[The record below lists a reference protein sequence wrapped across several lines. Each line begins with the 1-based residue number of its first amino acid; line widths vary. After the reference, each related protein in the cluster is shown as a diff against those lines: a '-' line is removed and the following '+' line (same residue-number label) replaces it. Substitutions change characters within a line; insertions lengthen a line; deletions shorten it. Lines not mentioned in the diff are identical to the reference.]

1 MWYAFA
7 VMNARS
13 LLPAA
18 LAAAALLAA
27 GCRTAGPYERH
38 FRPAAV
44 PAAATA
50 VVSPDGTTNAVVSV
64 PAAQV
69 AEATWEV
76 PDDPVLDPASIATAE
91 LSSLAEVSNWL
102 AAGWAEVGRS
112 EFVTTYV
119 PSRDEAIAFAA
130 RLGAPGVLFHTEDLG
145 SHWVWR
151 TEWEPR
157 RVYHWAPPPPPPPGP
172 PRMHHRHHRGPPPP
186 VLVSHVEEVPVE
198 RLRLVRYFRNLA
210 IFLRAAAQPPAA
222 APDPATAP

>member
-1 MWYAFA
+1 MSG
-7 VMNARS
+7 MNACT
-13 LLPAA
+13 PFVAA
-18 LAAAALLAA
+18 LAAAALLAG

-44 PAAATA
+44 PVAATA
-50 VVSPDGTTNAVVSV
+50 VVSPGGATNAPAVAVVPST
-64 PAAQV
+64 QV

-76 PDDPVLDPASIATAE
+76 PDDPVLDPATIVRAE
-91 LSSLAEVSNWL
+91 LNSLAEEANWL
-102 AAGWAEVGRS
+102 AGGWAEVGRS

-119 PSRDEAIAFAA
+119 PSRDEAISFAA
-130 RLGAPGVLFHTEDLG
+130 RLGAPGVLFYTEDLG

-157 RVYHWAPPPPPPPGP
+157 RVYHWAPPPPPPGP
-172 PRMHHRHHRGPPPP
+172 PHMRHHHHHGPPPP

-210 IFLRAAAQPPAA
+210 IFLRAAAQPPDA
-222 APDPATAP
+222 APER

>member
-1 MWYAFA
+1 MSG
-7 VMNARS
+7 MNACT
-13 LLPAA
+13 PFVAA
-18 LAAAALLAA
+18 LAAAALLAG

-44 PAAATA
+44 PVAATA
-50 VVSPDGTTNAVVSV
+50 VVSPDGTTNAPAVAVVPST
-64 PAAQV
+64 QV

-76 PDDPVLDPASIATAE
+76 PDDPVLDPATIVRAE
-91 LSSLAEVSNWL
+91 LNSLAEEANWL
-102 AAGWAEVGRS
+102 AGGWAEVGRS

-119 PSRDEAIAFAA
+119 PSRDEAISFAA
-130 RLGAPGVLFHTEDLG
+130 RLGAPGVLFYTEDLG

-172 PRMHHRHHRGPPPP
+172 PHMHHRHHGPPPP

-210 IFLRAAAQPPAA
+210 IFLRAAAQPPDA
-222 APDPATAP
+222 APER

>member
-1 MWYAFA
+1 MSG
-7 VMNARS
+7 MNACT
-13 LLPAA
+13 PFVAA
-18 LAAAALLAA
+18 LAAAALLAG

-44 PAAATA
+44 PVAATA
-50 VVSPDGTTNAVVSV
+50 VVSPDGTTNAPAVAVVPST
-64 PAAQV
+64 QV

-76 PDDPVLDPASIATAE
+76 PDDPVLDPATIVRAE
-91 LSSLAEVSNWL
+91 LSSLAEEANWL
-102 AAGWAEVGRS
+102 AGGWAEVGRS

-119 PSRDEAIAFAA
+119 PSRDEAISFAA
-130 RLGAPGVLFHTEDLG
+130 RLGAPGVLFYTEDLG

-172 PRMHHRHHRGPPPP
+172 PHMRHRHHGPPPP

-198 RLRLVRYFRNLA
+198 RVRLVRYFRNLA

>member
-1 MWYAFA
+1 
-7 VMNARS
+7 MNART

-18 LAAAALLAA
+18 LAAAALLAG

-38 FRPAAV
+38 FRPTAAVV

-50 VVSPDGTTNAVVSV
+50 VVSPDGSTNAPVVVAV
-64 PAAQV
+64 PSTQV

-76 PDDPVLDPASIATAE
+76 PDDAVLDPATIVRAE
-91 LSSLAEVSNWL
+91 LASLAEEANWL
-102 AAGWAEVGRS
+102 AAGWAEIGRS

-119 PSRDEAIAFAA
+119 PSRDEAISFAA
-130 RLGAPGVLFHTEDLG
+130 RLGAPGVLFYTEDLG

-157 RVYHWAPPPPPPPGP
+157 RVYHYAPPPPPPPGP
-172 PRMHHRHHRGPPPP
+172 HAHRHHRPPPP

-210 IFLRAAAQPPAA
+210 IFLRAASQPPVA
-222 APDPATAP
+222 AP

>member
-13 LLPAA
+13 LLSAA

-38 FRPAAV
+38 FRPAAL

-50 VVSPDGTTNAVVSV
+50 VVSPDGTTNAPAVAVVPST
-64 PAAQV
+64 QV

-76 PDDPVLDPASIATAE
+76 PDDPVLDPATIVRAE
-91 LSSLAEVSNWL
+91 LNSLAEEANWL
-102 AAGWAEVGRS
+102 AGGWAEVGRS

-119 PSRDEAIAFAA
+119 PSRDEAISFAA
-130 RLGAPGVLFHTEDLG
+130 RLGAPGVLFYTEDLG

-157 RVYHWAPPPPPPPGP
+157 RVYHWAPPPPPPGP
-172 PRMHHRHHRGPPPP
+172 PHRHHRHHYGPPPP

-210 IFLRAAAQPPAA
+210 IFLRAAAQPPS
-222 APDPATAP
+222 P

>member
-1 MWYAFA
+1 MA
-7 VMNARS
+7 M
-13 LLPAA
+13 
-18 LAAAALLAA
+18 LAG

-44 PAAATA
+44 PVAATA
-50 VVSPDGTTNAVVSV
+50 VVSPDGTTNAPAVAVVPST
-64 PAAQV
+64 QV

-76 PDDPVLDPASIATAE
+76 PDDPVLDPATIVRAE
-91 LSSLAEVSNWL
+91 LNSLAEEANWL
-102 AAGWAEVGRS
+102 AGGWAEVGRS

-119 PSRDEAIAFAA
+119 PSRDEAISFAA
-130 RLGAPGVLFHTEDLG
+130 RLGAPGVLFYTEDLG

-157 RVYHWAPPPPPPPGP
+157 RVYHWAPPPPPPGP
-172 PRMHHRHHRGPPPP
+172 PHRHHRHHYGPPPP

-210 IFLRAAAQPPAA
+210 IFLRAASQSPSP
-222 APDPATAP
+222 

>member
-1 MWYAFA
+1 MST
-7 VMNARS
+7 R
-13 LLPAA
+13 LLL
-18 LAAAALLAA
+18 LAAAAATLAC

-44 PAAATA
+44 PVAATA
-50 VVSPDGTTNAVVSV
+50 VVSPDGTTNAPAVAVVPST
-64 PAAQV
+64 QV

-76 PDDPVLDPASIATAE
+76 PDDPVLDPATIVRAE
-91 LSSLAEVSNWL
+91 LNSLAEEANWL
-102 AAGWAEVGRS
+102 AGGWAEVGRS

-119 PSRDEAIAFAA
+119 PSRDEAISFAA
-130 RLGAPGVLFHTEDLG
+130 RLGAPGVLFYTEDLG

-172 PRMHHRHHRGPPPP
+172 PHMRHHHHHGPPPP

-210 IFLRAAAQPPAA
+210 IFLRAAAQPPDA
-222 APDPATAP
+222 AP

>member
-1 MWYAFA
+1 MQ
-7 VMNARS
+7 V
-13 LLPAA
+13 
-18 LAAAALLAA
+18 
-27 GCRTAGPYERH
+27 
-38 FRPAAV
+38 
-44 PAAATA
+44 A
-50 VVSPDGTTNAVVSV
+50 VVPST
-64 PAAQV
+64 QV

-76 PDDPVLDPASIATAE
+76 PDDPVLDPATIVRAE
-91 LSSLAEVSNWL
+91 LTSLAEEANWL
-102 AAGWAEVGRS
+102 AGGWAEVGRS

-119 PSRDEAIAFAA
+119 PSRDEAISFAA
-130 RLGAPGVLFHTEDLG
+130 RLGAPGVLFYTEDLG

-172 PRMHHRHHRGPPPP
+172 PHMHHRHHHGPPPP

>member
-1 MWYAFA
+1 MD
-7 VMNARS
+7 ART

-18 LAAAALLAA
+18 LAAAALLAG

-44 PAAATA
+44 PVAATA
-50 VVSPDGTTNAVVSV
+50 VPPGATNAVVAVV
-64 PAAQV
+64 PGAQV

-76 PDDPVLDPASIATAE
+76 PDDPVLPLESIVTAE
-91 LSSLAEVSNWL
+91 LASPADEADWL
-102 AAGWAEVGRS
+102 AAGWTEIGRS
-112 EFVTTYV
+112 EFVSTRR
-119 PSRDEAIAFAA
+119 PDRGEAVSFAA

-145 SHWVWR
+145 AHWIWR

-172 PRMHHRHHRGPPPP
+172 HHRHRGPPPP

-210 IFLRAAAQPPAA
+210 IFLGGAPAPAETA
-222 APDPATAP
+222 AP

>member
-1 MWYAFA
+1 MST
-7 VMNARS
+7 R
-13 LLPAA
+13 LLL
-18 LAAAALLAA
+18 LAAAAATLAC

-44 PAAATA
+44 PVAATA
-50 VVSPDGTTNAVVSV
+50 VVSPDGTTNAPVVAVV
-64 PAAQV
+64 PSTQV

-76 PDDPVLDPASIATAE
+76 PDDPVLDPATIVRAE
-91 LSSLAEVSNWL
+91 LSSLAEEANWL
-102 AAGWAEVGRS
+102 AGGWAEVGRS
-112 EFVTTYV
+112 EFVTTYI
-119 PSRDEAIAFAA
+119 PSRDEAISFAA
-130 RLGAPGVLFHTEDLG
+130 RLGAPGVLFYTEDLG

-157 RVYHWAPPPPPPPGP
+157 RVYHWAPPPPPPGP
-172 PRMHHRHHRGPPPP
+172 PHRHHRHHYGPPPP

>member
-1 MWYAFA
+1 
-7 VMNARS
+7 MNARTPF
-13 LLPAA
+13 LAA
-18 LAAAALLAA
+18 LAAAALLAG

-44 PAAATA
+44 PVAATA
-50 VVSPDGTTNAVVSV
+50 VPPGATNAVVSAV
-64 PAAQV
+64 PSVQV

-76 PDDPVLDPASIATAE
+76 PDDPVLDPATIVRAE
-91 LSSLAEVSNWL
+91 LSSLAEEAGWL
-102 AAGWAEVGRS
+102 AGGWAEVGRS

-119 PSRDEAIAFAA
+119 PARDEAISFAA
-130 RLGAPGVLFHTEDLG
+130 RLGAPGVLFYTEDLG

-172 PRMHHRHHRGPPPP
+172 HHRHHGPPPP
-186 VLVSHVEEVPVE
+186 VLVSHVENVPVE

-222 APDPATAP
+222 EVPAPAP

>member
-50 VVSPDGTTNAVVSV
+50 VASPDGTTNAVVSV

>member
-1 MWYAFA
+1 
-7 VMNARS
+7 MNERT
-13 LLPAA
+13 PFVAA
-18 LAAAALLAA
+18 LAAAALLA
-27 GCRTAGPYERH
+27 GDCRTAGPYERH

-44 PAAATA
+44 PVAATA
-50 VVSPDGTTNAVVSV
+50 VVSPDGTTNAPAVAVVPST
-64 PAAQV
+64 QV

-76 PDDPVLDPASIATAE
+76 PDDPVLDPATIVRAE
-91 LSSLAEVSNWL
+91 LTSLAEEANWL
-102 AAGWAEVGRS
+102 AGGWAEVGRS

-119 PSRDEAIAFAA
+119 PSRDEAISFAA
-130 RLGAPGVLFHTEDLG
+130 RLGAPGVLFYTEDLG

-157 RVYHWAPPPPPPPGP
+157 RVYHWAPPPPPPGP
-172 PRMHHRHHRGPPPP
+172 PHRHHRHHHGPPPP

>member
-38 FRPAAV
+38 FRPAAL

-50 VVSPDGTTNAVVSV
+50 VASPDGTTNAVVSV

>member
-1 MWYAFA
+1 
-7 VMNARS
+7 MNART
-13 LLPAA
+13 PFVAA
-18 LAAAALLAA
+18 LAAAALLAG

-44 PAAATA
+44 PVAATA
-50 VVSPDGTTNAVVSV
+50 VVSPDGTTNAPAVAVVPST
-64 PAAQV
+64 QV

-76 PDDPVLDPASIATAE
+76 PDDPVLDPATIVRAE
-91 LSSLAEVSNWL
+91 LNSLAEEANWL
-102 AAGWAEVGRS
+102 AGGWAEVGRS

-119 PSRDEAIAFAA
+119 PSRDEAISFAA
-130 RLGAPGVLFHTEDLG
+130 RLGAPGVLFYTEDLG

-157 RVYHWAPPPPPPPGP
+157 RVYHWAPPPPPPGP
-172 PRMHHRHHRGPPPP
+172 PHRHHRHHYGPPPP

>member
-1 MWYAFA
+1 MSG
-7 VMNARS
+7 MNACT
-13 LLPAA
+13 PFVAA
-18 LAAAALLAA
+18 LAAAALLAG

-44 PAAATA
+44 PVAATA
-50 VVSPDGTTNAVVSV
+50 VVSPDGTTNAPAVAVVPST
-64 PAAQV
+64 QV

-76 PDDPVLDPASIATAE
+76 PDDPVLDPATIVRAE
-91 LSSLAEVSNWL
+91 LSSLAEEANWL
-102 AAGWAEVGRS
+102 AGGWAEVGRS

-119 PSRDEAIAFAA
+119 PSRDEAISFAA
-130 RLGAPGVLFHTEDLG
+130 RLGAPGVLFYTEDLG

-157 RVYHWAPPPPPPPGP
+157 RVYHWAPPPPPPGP
-172 PRMHHRHHRGPPPP
+172 PHMRHRHHGPPPP

>member
-1 MWYAFA
+1 MST
-7 VMNARS
+7 R
-13 LLPAA
+13 LLL
-18 LAAAALLAA
+18 LAAAAATLAC

-44 PAAATA
+44 PVAATA
-50 VVSPDGTTNAVVSV
+50 VVSPDGTTNAPAVAVVPST
-64 PAAQV
+64 QV

-76 PDDPVLDPASIATAE
+76 PDDPVLDPATIVRAE
-91 LSSLAEVSNWL
+91 LNSLAEEANWL
-102 AAGWAEVGRS
+102 AGGWAEVGRS

-119 PSRDEAIAFAA
+119 PSRDEAISFAA
-130 RLGAPGVLFHTEDLG
+130 RLGAPGVLFYTEDLG

-157 RVYHWAPPPPPPPGP
+157 RVYHWVPPPPPPPGP
-172 PRMHHRHHRGPPPP
+172 YRHRHHGPPPP

>member
-1 MWYAFA
+1 MSG
-7 VMNARS
+7 MNACT
-13 LLPAA
+13 PFVAA
-18 LAAAALLAA
+18 LAAAALLAG

-44 PAAATA
+44 PVAATA
-50 VVSPDGTTNAVVSV
+50 VVSPDGTTNAPAVAFV
-64 PAAQV
+64 PSTLV

-76 PDDPVLDPASIATAE
+76 PDDPVLDPATIVRAE
-91 LSSLAEVSNWL
+91 LNSLAEEADWL
-102 AAGWAEVGRS
+102 AGGWAEVGRS

-119 PSRDEAIAFAA
+119 PSRDEAISFAA
-130 RLGAPGVLFHTEDLG
+130 RLGAPGVLFYTEDLG

-157 RVYHWAPPPPPPPGP
+157 RVYHWAPPPPPPGP
-172 PRMHHRHHRGPPPP
+172 PHRHHRHHYGPPPP

>member
-1 MWYAFA
+1 M
-7 VMNARS
+7 
-13 LLPAA
+13 
-18 LAAAALLAA
+18 LAC

-44 PAAATA
+44 PVAATA
-50 VVSPDGTTNAVVSV
+50 VVSPDGTTNAPAVAVVPST
-64 PAAQV
+64 QV

-76 PDDPVLDPASIATAE
+76 PDDPVLDPATIVRAE
-91 LSSLAEVSNWL
+91 LSSLAEEANWL
-102 AAGWAEVGRS
+102 AGGWAEVGRS
-112 EFVTTYV
+112 EFVTTYL
-119 PSRDEAIAFAA
+119 PDHGEAVSFAA
-130 RLGAPGVLFHTEDLG
+130 RLGAPGVLFYTEDLG

-157 RVYHWAPPPPPPPGP
+157 RVYHWVPPPPPPGP
-172 PRMHHRHHRGPPPP
+172 PHMRHRHHGPPPP

>member
-1 MWYAFA
+1 MSG
-7 VMNARS
+7 MNACT
-13 LLPAA
+13 PFVAA
-18 LAAAALLAA
+18 LAAAALLAG

-44 PAAATA
+44 PVAATA
-50 VVSPDGTTNAVVSV
+50 VVSPDGTTNAPAVAVVPST
-64 PAAQV
+64 QV

-76 PDDPVLDPASIATAE
+76 PDDPVLDPATIVRAE
-91 LSSLAEVSNWL
+91 LNSLAEEANWL
-102 AAGWAEVGRS
+102 AGGWAEVGRS

-119 PSRDEAIAFAA
+119 PSRDEAISFAA
-130 RLGAPGVLFHTEDLG
+130 RLGAPGVLFYTEDLG

-172 PRMHHRHHRGPPPP
+172 PHMHHRHHGPPPP

-198 RLRLVRYFRNLA
+198 RVRLVRYFRNLA
-210 IFLRAAAQPPAA
+210 IFLRAAAQPPS
-222 APDPATAP
+222 P

>member
-38 FRPAAV
+38 FRPAAL

-50 VVSPDGTTNAVVSV
+50 VASPDGTTNAVAAV

-210 IFLRAAAQPPAA
+210 IFLRAAASQSPSP
-222 APDPATAP
+222 

>member
-1 MWYAFA
+1 M
-7 VMNARS
+7 
-13 LLPAA
+13 AA
-18 LAAAALLAA
+18 MAMLTG

-44 PAAATA
+44 PVAATA
-50 VVSPDGTTNAVVSV
+50 VVSPDGTTNAPAVAVVPST
-64 PAAQV
+64 QV

-76 PDDPVLDPASIATAE
+76 PDDPVLDPATIVRAE
-91 LSSLAEVSNWL
+91 LNSLAEEANWL
-102 AAGWAEVGRS
+102 AGGWAEVGRS

-119 PSRDEAIAFAA
+119 PSRDEAISFAA
-130 RLGAPGVLFHTEDLG
+130 RLGAPGVLFYTEDLG

-157 RVYHWAPPPPPPPGP
+157 RVYHWAPPPPPPGP
-172 PRMHHRHHRGPPPP
+172 PHRHHRRHHGPPPP

>member
-1 MWYAFA
+1 MPG
-7 VMNARS
+7 MNART

-18 LAAAALLAA
+18 LAAAALLAG

-38 FRPAAV
+38 FRPAAAAV

-50 VVSPDGTTNAVVSV
+50 VPPGATNAVVAAVPSV
-64 PAAQV
+64 QV

-76 PDDPVLDPASIATAE
+76 PDDPILDPATIVRAE
-91 LSSLAEVSNWL
+91 LTSLAEEANWL
-102 AAGWAEVGRS
+102 AGGWAEIGRS

-119 PSRDEAIAFAA
+119 PSRDEAISFAA
-130 RLGAPGVLFHTEDLG
+130 RLGAPGVLFYTEDLG

-157 RVYHWAPPPPPPPGP
+157 RVYRYAPPPPPPPGP
-172 PRMHHRHHRGPPPP
+172 HAHRRHHRPPPP

-210 IFLRAAAQPPAA
+210 IFLRAASQPPAEQA
-222 APDPATAP
+222 AP

>member
-1 MWYAFA
+1 M
-7 VMNARS
+7 
-13 LLPAA
+13 AA
-18 LAAAALLAA
+18 MAMLAG

-44 PAAATA
+44 PVAATA
-50 VVSPDGTTNAVVSV
+50 VVSPDGTTNAPAVAAV
-64 PAAQV
+64 PSTQV

-76 PDDPVLDPASIATAE
+76 PDDPVLDPATIVRAE
-91 LSSLAEVSNWL
+91 LNSLAEEANWL
-102 AAGWAEVGRS
+102 AGGWAEVGRS

-119 PSRDEAIAFAA
+119 PSRDEAISFAA
-130 RLGAPGVLFHTEDLG
+130 RLGAPGVLFYTEDLG

-157 RVYHWAPPPPPPPGP
+157 RVYHWAPPPPPPGP
-172 PRMHHRHHRGPPPP
+172 PHMRHRHHHGPPPP

>member
-1 MWYAFA
+1 MST
-7 VMNARS
+7 R
-13 LLPAA
+13 LLL
-18 LAAAALLAA
+18 LAAAAATLAC

-44 PAAATA
+44 PVAATA
-50 VVSPDGTTNAVVSV
+50 VVSPDGTTNAPAVAVVPST
-64 PAAQV
+64 QV

-76 PDDPVLDPASIATAE
+76 PDDPVLDPATIVRAE
-91 LSSLAEVSNWL
+91 LNSLAEEANWL
-102 AAGWAEVGRS
+102 AGGWAEVGRS

-119 PSRDEAIAFAA
+119 PSRDEAISFAA
-130 RLGAPGVLFHTEDLG
+130 RLGAPGVLFYTEDLG

-172 PRMHHRHHRGPPPP
+172 PHMRHHHHHGPPPP

-210 IFLRAAAQPPAA
+210 IFLRAASQSPSP
-222 APDPATAP
+222 

>member
-38 FRPAAV
+38 FRPAAL

>member
-1 MWYAFA
+1 ML
-7 VMNARS
+7 VC
-13 LLPAA
+13 
-18 LAAAALLAA
+18 

-44 PAAATA
+44 PVAATA
-50 VVSPDGTTNAVVSV
+50 VVSPDGTTNAPAVAVVPST
-64 PAAQV
+64 QV

-76 PDDPVLDPASIATAE
+76 PDDPVLDPATIVRAE
-91 LSSLAEVSNWL
+91 LNSLAEEADWL
-102 AAGWAEVGRS
+102 AGGWAEVGRS

-119 PSRDEAIAFAA
+119 PSRDEAISFAA
-130 RLGAPGVLFHTEDLG
+130 RLGAPGVLFYTEDLG

-157 RVYHWAPPPPPPPGP
+157 RVYHWAPPPPPPGP
-172 PRMHHRHHRGPPPP
+172 PHRHHRHHYGPPPP

>member
-1 MWYAFA
+1 MSG
-7 VMNARS
+7 MNART
-13 LLPAA
+13 PFVAA
-18 LAAAALLAA
+18 LAAAALLAG

-44 PAAATA
+44 PVAATA
-50 VVSPDGTTNAVVSV
+50 VVSPDGTTNAPAVAVVPST
-64 PAAQV
+64 QV

-76 PDDPVLDPASIATAE
+76 PDDPVLDPATIVRAE
-91 LSSLAEVSNWL
+91 LNSLAEEANWL
-102 AAGWAEVGRS
+102 AGGWAEVGRS

-119 PSRDEAIAFAA
+119 PSRDEAISFAA
-130 RLGAPGVLFHTEDLG
+130 RLGAPGVLFYTEDLG

-157 RVYHWAPPPPPPPGP
+157 RVYHWAPPPPPPGP
-172 PRMHHRHHRGPPPP
+172 PHRHHRHHYGPPPP

-198 RLRLVRYFRNLA
+198 RVRLVRYFRNLA